1 MGVTEMTRVSNTTAP
16 AAVILRTPD
25 TVQTFNKHSRAKIAL
40 ELIKG

>member
-1 MGVTEMTRVSNTTAP
+1 MRVKETTRVPDTTAP

-25 TVQTFNKHSRAKIAL
+25 TVQTFNKHSRTKIAW